1 MRNLQLLLP
10 LLQRVHIDRLG
21 LGSSRRVGQPLL
33 RRPFPSGSIVSKRQ
47 RRDLRLRLR
56 LRLRR
61 TIKRRFAIARS
72 RLCAGLVGDRCGIGD
87 GRQLSRVAQARA
99 LVLRRRREEDG
110 NLGLGLDGLGLGLGL
125 HRGEEIRS
133 EAMPASAESM
143 AGAKRERMRTVDR

>member
-21 LGSSRRVGQPLL
+21 LGSSRRVGQPIL
-33 RRPFPSGSIVSKRQ
+33 RRPFTSGSIVSKRQ
-47 RRDLRLRLR
+47 RRDLRLP

-61 TIKRRFAIARS
+61 TIKPGFAIERS
-72 RLCAGLVGDRCGIGD
+72 RLCAGLVGDRRGIGD
-87 GRQLSRVAQARA
+87 GGQLGRVAQARA
-99 LVLRRRREEDG
+99 LVLRRRREEDR

-125 HRGEEIRS
+125 GLHRGDEIRS

-143 AGAKRERMRTVDR
+143 AGAKRERMLTIDH